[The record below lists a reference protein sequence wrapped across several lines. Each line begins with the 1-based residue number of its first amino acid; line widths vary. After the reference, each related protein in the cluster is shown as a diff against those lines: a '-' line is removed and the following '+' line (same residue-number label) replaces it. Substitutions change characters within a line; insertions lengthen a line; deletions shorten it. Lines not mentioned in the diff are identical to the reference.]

1 MSVGR
6 PPLLPLPLDGAAS
19 LPLQRQLYGELRAA
33 ILGGRLAPGTRLP
46 ASRALA
52 LDLGVSR
59 NTVLGAFDQ
68 LLGEGYVEGRHGAGT
83 FVAAMPPDRLLA
95 PAGGAAAGRRLML
108 APRLSRAGRG
118 LTATVRPR
126 PAGFGAFIPGL
137 PDCSDFPF
145 ALWARLLAKA
155 WRRPAP
161 SLYARGRPG

>member
-1 MSVGR
+1 MPR
-6 PPLLPLPLDGAAS
+6 AKKPPLLPLPLDRTAA

-33 ILGGRLAPGTRLP
+33 ILGGRLAPGARLP

-52 LDLGVSR
+52 QELGVSR

-95 PAGGAAAGRRLML
+95 PAGGAAARHRSLPG
-108 APRLSRAGRG
+108 PRLSRRG
-118 LTATVRPR
+118 GDLTATVQRR
-126 PAGFGAFIPGL
+126 PAGFGAFVPGL

-145 ALWARLLAKA
+145 ALWARLLARA

-161 SLYARGRPG
+161 AL